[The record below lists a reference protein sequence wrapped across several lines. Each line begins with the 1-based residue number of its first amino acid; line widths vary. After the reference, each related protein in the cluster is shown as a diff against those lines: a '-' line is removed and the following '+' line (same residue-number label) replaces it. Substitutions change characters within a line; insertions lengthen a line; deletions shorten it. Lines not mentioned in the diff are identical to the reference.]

1 MARLSEAAA
10 AAVVEFMLGPLLED
24 PKMVG
29 KPLQRELAGL
39 FSARR
44 GPYRVIY
51 SLDGRRRR
59 VNVVRIE
66 HRSDV
71 YRRR

>member
-1 MARLSEAAA
+1 MGRLSEAAA
-10 AAVVEFMLGPLLED
+10 TAVDEFMLGPLLED
-24 PKMVG
+24 PKTVG

-39 FSARR
+39 YSARR

-51 SLDGRRRR
+51 SVDGRRRR